1 MSSTKRGNEFDD
13 RGEPSKQVKVEEGT
27 TISGDLGA
35 KQEADKAAEAA
46 GKSIT
51 PLSSIHT
58 EACTKR
64 TTPHQETSELIFETS
79 CKGSRKVET
88 DQIYRACYSRYT

>member
-64 TTPHQETSELIFETS
+64 TTPHQERTS
-79 CKGSRKVET
+79 
-88 DQIYRACYSRYT
+88 